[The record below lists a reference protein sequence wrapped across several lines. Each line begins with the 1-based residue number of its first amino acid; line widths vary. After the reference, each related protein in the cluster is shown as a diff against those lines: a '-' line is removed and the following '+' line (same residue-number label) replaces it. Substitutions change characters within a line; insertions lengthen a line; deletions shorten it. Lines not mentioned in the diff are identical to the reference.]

1 MWRPLDKRT
10 RRREINNQKGYVI
23 TTKKDLNTIKLTKTD
38 EEKEFGKY
46 KVEIQ
51 RTKQCRK
58 IYWGHN
64 AIMLNIDFIS
74 KIEATGKKKT
84 IIRKSY
90 QKYKE
95 FIKERQI
102 SKVIKKG
109 ILQESYNKWTE
120 EVEDVIKQVQKTV
133 TKTQRKT

>member
-1 MWRPLDKRT
+1 M
-10 RRREINNQKGYVI
+10 
-23 TTKKDLNTIKLTKTD
+23 
-38 EEKEFGKY
+38 
-46 KVEIQ
+46 
-51 RTKQCRK
+51 
-58 IYWGHN
+58 
-64 AIMLNIDFIS
+64 MLNIDFIS
-74 KIEATGKKKT
+74 KMEAKGQKKT
-84 IIRKSY
+84 ITRKSY

-95 FIKERQI
+95 FMKERQI

>member
-1 MWRPLDKRT
+1 
-10 RRREINNQKGYVI
+10 
-23 TTKKDLNTIKLTKTD
+23 
-38 EEKEFGKY
+38 
-46 KVEIQ
+46 
-51 RTKQCRK
+51 
-58 IYWGHN
+58 
-64 AIMLNIDFIS
+64 MLNIDFIS
-74 KIEATGKKKT
+74 KMEAKGKKKT

-109 ILQESYNKWTE
+109 IVQESYNKWTE